1 MPPLFMHMVSTRNST
16 MMMTPPMPP
25 PALVPPGIGIRI
37 PPPPMPPP
45 PPAELPTSRTRDLSS
60 RALGLKRMSLS

>member
-1 MPPLFMHMVSTRNST
+1 